1 MCVHVS
7 STQDQNNDQ
16 KNGAKAEWQLSAC
29 HPCQLGVTPLW
40 WASLRRDRGGRA
52 VQSTGG
58 KAQDCYRSGVIN
70 EKLIMSFQGRGDGF

>member
-16 KNGAKAEWQLSAC
+16 KNGAKAECQLSAC

-52 VQSTGG
+52 GAKHRGKSTGLL
-58 KAQDCYRSGVIN
+58 QV
-70 EKLIMSFQGRGDGF
+70 RGYQ